1 MLVIKRSWC
10 KNPEAQTPLSVD
22 TNTCPS
28 RRTTNVP
35 FVLMLPQKS
44 AFVAWHHRDTSNTQT
59 GKVGQNLWASYG
71 LPDLEYAENSETFKL
86 KT

>member
-1 MLVIKRSWC
+1 MNYSFMLVIKRSWC

-44 AFVAWHHRDTSNTQT
+44 AFVAWHHRDTSNTDKKS
-59 GKVGQNLWASYG
+59 GSKPVGLIWVTRFRICR
-71 LPDLEYAENSETFKL
+71 EF
-86 KT
+86 